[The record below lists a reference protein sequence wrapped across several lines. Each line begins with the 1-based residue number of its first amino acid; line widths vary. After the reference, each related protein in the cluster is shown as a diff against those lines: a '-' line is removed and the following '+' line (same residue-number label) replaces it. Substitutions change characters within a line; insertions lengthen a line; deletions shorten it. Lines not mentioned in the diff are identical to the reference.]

1 MTKNGPVAI
10 AVAVCTYRRP
20 GLLELVLGDLQKQVF
35 SRLTVSRVTIFVI
48 DNDGQE
54 SARPV
59 AKCFA
64 DVGPF
69 DVSYVV
75 QPVKGLSSVRNQA
88 LACAEFHDL
97 LAFVDDDERVGADWL
112 DTLGATLSSHDAR
125 FAIGPVRPLFP
136 DDCPPAFMNSG
147 LFHREEFLDGQRIP
161 TGNTGNAILDMRF
174 ISEKGIRFR
183 TEFEQSGGED
193 TCFFADITKAGG
205 VGVYALAAV
214 AQEPVAVERL
224 SVAWL
229 MRRRCR
235 FGTTEVIQAKMNIS
249 GSALLGAKYIFKG
262 LSRMLAAF
270 FMTAFAFPFN
280 RGKALK
286 YACAGARGYGY
297 LLGAL
302 GKNIQ
307 EYQG

>member
-1 MTKNGPVAI
+1 MNAPVSI

-20 GLLELVLGDLQKQVF
+20 GLLELVLGDLQQQVF
-35 SRLTVSRVTIFVI
+35 SRLSVSRVTIFVI
-48 DNDGQE
+48 DNDSQE

-59 AKCFA
+59 AKHFS
-64 DVGPF
+64 DLGPF
-69 DVSYVV
+69 EISYVV

-88 LACAEFHDL
+88 LACAAPYDL
-97 LAFVDDDERVGADWL
+97 LAFVDDDERVGCDWL
-112 DTLGATLSSHDAR
+112 DTLGVTLTSHAAR

-136 DDCPPAFMNSG
+136 ADCSDAFVNSG

-174 ISEKGIRFR
+174 IAEKGIRFR

-193 TCFFADITKAGG
+193 TCFFADITKLGG
-205 VGVYALAAV
+205 AGVYALFAV

-235 FGTTEVIQAKMNIS
+235 FGTTEVIQAKMNVS
-249 GSALLGAKYIFKG
+249 GSALVGTKYIFTG
-262 LSRMLAAF
+262 LSRMLAAV
-270 FMTAFAFPFN
+270 FMTVFAFPFN
-280 RGKALK
+280 RGRALK

-302 GKNIQ
+302 GVNIE
-307 EYQG
+307 EY